1 MLFIINHE
9 NMIGFKIKVLPYY
22 AFRVGC
28 YAPARQHSTKST
40 VRLDSTKEII
50 IICSLWFGFHT
61 AVHEVLFLLIDNL
74 VQVDC

>member
-1 MLFIINHE
+1 MLF
-9 NMIGFKIKVLPYY
+9 
-22 AFRVGC
+22 AFVVMLRRDSTQT
-28 YAPARQHSTKST
+28 YTKST